1 MFFPFFLFFLFVILI
16 SFSILTQIELEIIA
30 NFCFT
35 IILQIKTGRFR
46 DKSASDNVGAPEKD
60 SVVTIIPRPT
70 ALLSKPKGFQ
80 LYNFYIWHFKF

>member
-46 DKSASDNVGAPEKD
+46 DNVGAPEKD